1 MSQIILNAN
10 GLEGVLSA
18 RTRAL
23 RKVGFRVAE
32 AASENETLRLSCD
45 AKPNLIL
52 MGKMP
57 RLSPEMCIRL
67 KADPATARIP
77 VIAVCSPGAEKVWAR
92 KADLCLP
99 ETITSSQL
107 VSVIQLILQAK
118 DAEQDDSNALPE
130 SRNVTIARRGPDRA
144 RGTGERLRR
153 HNQELDDFCKI
164 AHNLRSTL
172 CTVTVISSW
181 IVGEYSDRMDSS
193 GRECLG
199 LLQRSVER
207 MSAVIDS
214 VLKNRKSADR
224 REDELQTKPKLST
237 TRAVG

>member
-1 MSQIILNAN
+1 MAQVILNAN
-10 GLEGVLSA
+10 GLAGVLSA
-18 RTRAL
+18 RSRAL

-32 AASENETLRLSCD
+32 AVSEYETLRLSYD

-52 MGKMP
+52 MGSMP
-57 RLSPEMCIRL
+57 RLSPKMCIRL

-77 VIAVCSPGAEKVWAR
+77 VVAVCSPGAEKFWAR

-107 VSVIQLILQAK
+107 VSVIRLILQAK
-118 DAEQDDSNALPE
+118 DTEQE
-130 SRNVTIARRGPDRA
+130 GARYAVRERK
-144 RGTGERLRR
+144 GERLTR
-153 HNQELDDFCKI
+153 HSQALEDFLKF
-164 AHNLRSTL
+164 AHNLRSSL

-181 IVGEYSDRMDSS
+181 IVGEYSDRMDTN

-199 LLQRSVER
+199 LLQKSVER

-214 VLKNRKSADR
+214 VLK
-224 REDELQTKPKLST
+224 EPQMH
-237 TRAVG
+237 